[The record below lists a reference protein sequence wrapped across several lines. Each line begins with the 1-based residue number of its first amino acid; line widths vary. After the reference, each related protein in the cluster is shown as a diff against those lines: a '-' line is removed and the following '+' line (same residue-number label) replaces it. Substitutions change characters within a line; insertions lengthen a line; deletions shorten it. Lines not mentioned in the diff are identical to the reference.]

1 MNFPVKSSIDSA
13 APIEA
18 ALDIPVVNGL
28 DILFSVIA
36 CITVPQ
42 IANKKPAIVA
52 KITLAS
58 LKSKKTTISLG
69 DKGSVF
75 LKDKFLK
82 IVTNTLFKF
91 ISAIPLKID
100 I

>member
-1 MNFPVKSSIDSA
+1 M
-13 APIEA
+13 
-18 ALDIPVVNGL
+18 NGL

-42 IANKKPAIVA
+42 IANRNPAILP
-52 KITLAS
+52 KTTLAS

-69 DKGSVF
+69 DKGSEF

-82 IVTNTLFKF
+82 IVTSTLFKL
-91 ISAIPLKID
+91 ISAMPLKTD